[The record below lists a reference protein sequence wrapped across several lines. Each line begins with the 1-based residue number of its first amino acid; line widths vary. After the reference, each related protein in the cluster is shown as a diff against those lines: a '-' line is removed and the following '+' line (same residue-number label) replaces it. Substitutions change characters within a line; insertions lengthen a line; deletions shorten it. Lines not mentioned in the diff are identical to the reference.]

1 VPVSFISGLCNFRGF
16 GFVRMKD
23 PAGRSQSLLFGLLPV
38 IFYSLAVDVIMS
50 NDHIIDGKLVD
61 VKRALPRSQ
70 TLTVPERERLASL
83 FLCVVYRS

>member
-1 VPVSFISGLCNFRGF
+1 
-16 GFVRMKD
+16 
-23 PAGRSQSLLFGLLPV
+23 
-38 IFYSLAVDVIMS
+38 MS